1 MKLSECCGVP
11 PKTEWHELSGIC
23 SKCGEHTEYVEEAH
37 ALAGAT
43 RPRRS
48 DPLDGGVGIG
58 VMMHPYPDHNQPKFG
73 LTLASV
79 IIGVVVAAMLMWE
92 VWRMTV

>member
-1 MKLSECCGVP
+1 
-11 PKTEWHELSGIC
+11 
-23 SKCGEHTEYVEEAH
+23 
-37 ALAGAT
+37 
-43 RPRRS
+43 
-48 DPLDGGVGIG
+48 
-58 VMMHPYPDHNQPKFG
+58 MHPYPEHNQRKFG